1 MKTRDYVI
9 GLVLLACSAI
19 TISLFMKSCELSEE
33 KQLKKENQVNEATIG
48 DIQKKRDAANA
59 DSVPFSDS
67 TRTNVVESVN
77 SKNGFKLS
85 VRKPKRN

>member
-48 DIQKKRDAANA
+48 DIQAKRNTNNAAVITDSNRA
-59 DSVPFSDS
+59 KVVDSVN
-67 TRTNVVESVN
+67 T
-77 SKNGFKLS
+77 KNGLDLS
-85 VRKPKRN
+85 VRKSKGN

>member
-59 DSVPFSDS
+59 VVIADS

>member
-48 DIQKKRDAANA
+48 DIQAKRNTNNAAVITDSNRA
-59 DSVPFSDS
+59 KVVDSVN
-67 TRTNVVESVN
+67 T
-77 SKNGFKLS
+77 KNGFDLS
-85 VRKPKRN
+85 VRPQKTN